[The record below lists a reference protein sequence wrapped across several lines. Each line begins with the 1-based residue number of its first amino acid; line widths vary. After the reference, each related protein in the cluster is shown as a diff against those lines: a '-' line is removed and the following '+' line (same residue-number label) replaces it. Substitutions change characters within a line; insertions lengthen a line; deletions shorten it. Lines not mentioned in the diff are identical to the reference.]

1 MATQLAHKLKEGTV
15 IVFTMG
21 GNYDAPKA
29 ATVRSVEVNG
39 EYVTVWF
46 RENGEL
52 GMFLTDK
59 QSSVELFDEEAHAEA
74 FALVI
79 AQTAEM
85 KGKS

>member
-1 MATQLAHKLKEGTV
+1 MATELAHKLKEGTV

-21 GNYDAPKA
+21 GNYDAPKV

-39 EYVTVWF
+39 NYVTVWF
-46 RENGEL
+46 RQNGEL

-59 QSSVELFDEEAHAEA
+59 QSPIELFDEEAHAEA
-74 FALVI
+74 RAMAMVW
-79 AQTAEM
+79 AAEM